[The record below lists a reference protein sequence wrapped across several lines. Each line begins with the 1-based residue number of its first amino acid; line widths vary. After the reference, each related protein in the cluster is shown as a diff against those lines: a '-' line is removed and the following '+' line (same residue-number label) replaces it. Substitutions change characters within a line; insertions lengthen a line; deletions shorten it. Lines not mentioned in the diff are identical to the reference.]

1 MTDFDLL
8 EDFLVYLYTTE
19 GDRKQRGGEFC
30 DRCGAELE
38 FDPESGEEHFPECD
52 EQE

>member
-8 EDFLVYLYTTE
+8 EDFLAYLYTTE
-19 GDRKQRGGEFC
+19 GDQKKRGGEFC

-38 FDPESGEEHFPECD
+38 YDPESGEVHCPECD
-52 EQE
+52 AEE